1 MLKNRCMTLWLKY
14 SVFHLIQWTISHL
27 ADSILNVNIYISK
40 LPPWWPQSEV
50 MLLIIVFFLNAS
62 FYWNTVYKILTTWSV
77 PHSVTIISG
86 LKTIIIVH
94 VGPSMLFIIQRVSEG
109 EAHLGRDLESFID
122 GFTSVPF
129 QELELYS
136 LKRSYVVVPCSK
148 LIMLSDHT
156 PSCLP
161 LTKAFFLLNAAAPM
175 LTPLLWQGIL
185 LLCLVDLYHWIHNLY
200 F

>member
-77 PHSVTIISG
+77 PRSVTIISG

>member
-1 MLKNRCMTLWLKY
+1 
-14 SVFHLIQWTISHL
+14 
-27 ADSILNVNIYISK
+27 
-40 LPPWWPQSEV
+40 

-77 PHSVTIISG
+77 PRSVTIISG